1 MTVSRLIRA
10 AMASIM
16 MLLAVP
22 AEAVEPDEILADPAL
37 EARAQEI
44 GEGLR
49 CPVCRS
55 ESIEE
60 SNADLAGDLRVLVRE
75 RLQSG
80 DTDTEV
86 KQYLVNRYGE
96 FILLKPR
103 FTLAN
108 AAIWLAGP
116 MLFLAGLISAVIFMR
131 GRRADAASDRALSEE
146 ERTALERIVQQQK

>member
-1 MTVSRLIRA
+1 MSRLIRA
-10 AMASIM
+10 TMASII

-22 AEAVEPDEILADPAL
+22 AEAVEPDEMLADPAL

-75 RLQSG
+75 RLKSG

-116 MLFLAGLISAVIFMR
+116 MLFLVGLISAVIFMR